1 KDNDEESLKYLPE
14 EERNKIIEDDKY
26 NKKIIKEVIII
37 FSVVIVVMII
47 GLNAFIYYNKSDL
60 EKNISPVLL
69 NYYQDKYSVKTS
81 INSIDYIC
89 LKASYGQEK
98 ECSNIIDAVTKDG
111 YHIMSIDGLIGDN
124 RSVDSVKNSYIE
136 YIKSINPDM
145 SLLVNNAILSYKDY
159 YINYNKFEDYINVLP
174 NGYSFNDLY
183 SSNKLNVIDTI
194 IYQGSL
200 NYDNLSSF
208 MNNLSD
214 NSIMFFIG
222 TSSGLPISLTAVSK
236 TGIVNYK
243 ISGTSNV
250 YDSVVNYELDR
261 SLNKITSV
269 NVSHVADNSITPLI
283 KTNNINNAYNISYE
297 AGYGNDDTRS
307 TYYLLGFNS
316 EINSNIIEFNSSREL
331 DKSYYSDVYTVTI
344 GTTMYVI
351 GDKNVGIA
359 NLSDKSKKCILG
371 ICYN

>member
-1 KDNDEESLKYLPE
+1 MGLFKSKEDKIKEEELNKYLDESSDEEDVDTSFKEMLKLLKEKDNDEESLKYLPE

-159 YINYNKFEDYINVLP
+159 YINY
-174 NGYSFNDLY
+174 
-183 SSNKLNVIDTI
+183 
-194 IYQGSL
+194 
-200 NYDNLSSF
+200 
-208 MNNLSD
+208 
-214 NSIMFFIG
+214 
-222 TSSGLPISLTAVSK
+222 
-236 TGIVNYK
+236 
-243 ISGTSNV
+243 
-250 YDSVVNYELDR
+250 
-261 SLNKITSV
+261 
-269 NVSHVADNSITPLI
+269 
-283 KTNNINNAYNISYE
+283 
-297 AGYGNDDTRS
+297 
-307 TYYLLGFNS
+307 
-316 EINSNIIEFNSSREL
+316 
-331 DKSYYSDVYTVTI
+331 
-344 GTTMYVI
+344 
-351 GDKNVGIA
+351 
-359 NLSDKSKKCILG
+359 
-371 ICYN
+371 